1 MSLYHKNVIFG
12 FGEENKM
19 DLVQIKIKK
28 DDNTISYIKLIREFD
43 KTIPISEIK
52 RRIENND
59 FVYGFDLDRR
69 DWM

>member
-1 MSLYHKNVIFG
+1 
-12 FGEENKM
+12 M

-69 DWM
+69 DWMYLEDVEHMT